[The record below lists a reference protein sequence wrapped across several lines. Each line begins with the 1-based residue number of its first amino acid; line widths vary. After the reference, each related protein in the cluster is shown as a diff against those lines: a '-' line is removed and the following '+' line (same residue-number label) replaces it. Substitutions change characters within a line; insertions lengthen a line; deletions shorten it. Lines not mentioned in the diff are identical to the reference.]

1 MSQSLSN
8 TLVLYL
14 CRSSITRRSAKSR
27 RAIEGTGK
35 FFRRLPSPIMS
46 SVERRPTDGKKL
58 DKVIG
63 KSKSNQNQNQNK
75 IKKSKSKKIYYF
87 LLKKQQTNETQLIIP
102 HPPSFNDGFILNF

>member
-1 MSQSLSN
+1 
-8 TLVLYL
+8 
-14 CRSSITRRSAKSR
+14 
-27 RAIEGTGK
+27 
-35 FFRRLPSPIMS
+35 MS

-63 KSKSNQNQNQNK
+63 KSKSNQNQNKNK